1 MGAQERGELDDAE
14 RFAARALDLDPTGSV
29 GAHPMAH
36 VYFERGDHRAGV
48 AWLEDWLAT
57 ADDAAEFTTHL
68 HWHAALHH
76 LALGDTDEVLARY
89 RDRLC
94 RPEPRSMVDRTSM
107 LWRLQMRGVVDPGV
121 DPSAAGYP
129 RPLRDSVDMI
139 PVTFFAVHVALGL
152 AALGDSDSLRR
163 LAETADS
170 AKTPGAAKFVSPIA
184 LALAE
189 RVEGDFGAAA
199 TRLLPLADEL
209 TLVGGSHAQREVFE
223 DTLIDSLIRSGR
235 HEEASTR
242 LQERLDR
249 RPSMFDQRWLAACDA
264 TVAQPRQRA

>member
-1 MGAQERGELDDAE
+1 
-14 RFAARALDLDPTGSV
+14 
-29 GAHPMAH
+29 
-36 VYFERGDHRAGV
+36 
-48 AWLEDWLAT
+48 
-57 ADDAAEFTTHL
+57 
-68 HWHAALHH
+68 
-76 LALGDTDEVLARY
+76 
-89 RDRLC
+89 
-94 RPEPRSMVDRTSM
+94 MVDRTSM
-107 LWRLQMRGVVDPGV
+107 LWRLQMHGVVDPGV
-121 DPSAAGYP
+121 DPSATDYP

-152 AALGDSDSLRR
+152 AALRDGDSLRR
-163 LAETADS
+163 LAETAS
-170 AKTPGAAKFVSPIA
+170 ASKTPGAARFVSPIA

-235 HEEASTR
+235 HEEASTC

-249 RPSMFDQRWLAACDA
+249 RPSTVDQRWLAACDEP
-264 TVAQPRQRA
+264 VAQQQRE